1 MRLYKVI
8 GVDDL
13 EGLTFAQ
20 CTTHEKAKKAQ
31 ELIEENGFENCT
43 ELVQDELPLDTIEI
57 DGKLIS
63 L

>member
-8 GVDDL
+8 GIDDL

-20 CTTHEKAKKAQ
+20 CTTHEKAKRAQ
-31 ELIEENGFENCT
+31 ELIKRNGFEHCT